1 MPQVTQHTKP
11 LLRVLRIH
19 KSIPLCD
26 IGALLMNARIARVQ
40 PVKKTAE
47 KGAFS
52 DGIFEIVE
60 WRSSAAQAH
69 FETKRN
75 FKFMYNF
82 PQFWKVIAQENE

>member
-1 MPQVTQHTKP
+1 MPQVHTRP

-26 IGALLMNARIARVQ
+26 IGALLMNARIAKVQ

-47 KGAFS
+47 NGAFS
-52 DGIFEIVE
+52 DGIFEIIE
-60 WRSSAAQAH
+60 WKSSAAQTQ
-69 FETKRN
+69 FETQSN

-82 PQFWKVIAQENE
+82 PRFWKVIAQKNE